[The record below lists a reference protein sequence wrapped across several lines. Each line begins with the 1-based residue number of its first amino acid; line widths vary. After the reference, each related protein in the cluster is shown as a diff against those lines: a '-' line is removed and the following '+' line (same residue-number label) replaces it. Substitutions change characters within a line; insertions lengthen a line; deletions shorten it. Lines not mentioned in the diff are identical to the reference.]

1 MSCQLCK
8 RIHFRCVKN
17 ILTMKH
23 CVLSVILLASYA
35 ISLQIERLVN
45 DKIFNVENC
54 GDIDAEKRN
63 KICTCSRNKS
73 TLTSHP
79 DETYYCKDLE
89 ELEENRK
96 YLLFG
101 IVYVTLITLLFVLVA
116 SLAPKIV
123 FTTIFSSL
131 LECCDFA

>member
-1 MSCQLCK
+1 MQK
-8 RIHFRCVKN
+8 K
-17 ILTMKH
+17 K
-23 CVLSVILLASYA
+23 
-35 ISLQIERLVN
+35 
-45 DKIFNVENC
+45 
-54 GDIDAEKRN
+54 N
-63 KICTCSRNKS
+63 KICTCSRDKS

-79 DETYYCKDLE
+79 GETYYCKDLE
-89 ELEENRK
+89 ELEENCK

-131 LECCDFA
+131 LECCDFQVYLLWVGSFVLGRTHCAKLYIILKKFVAKIERK